1 MDSRA
6 NSNITEKLIH
16 LNLADNLIEDLDV
29 KVTKRYI
36 RAVKSHWHDFYE
48 MELILSGD
56 TKTEIN
62 GKIYSLPQGSMVL
75 VTPSDVHSYFD
86 MGRDVEVLNLVF
98 ASKSLEY
105 NSFASSVLSG
115 DSIVCKLPPK
125 AFESMQFLINKISE
139 ESRTDRLLN
148 KRYISNLLSCLII
161 ELKRIKKEEGIS
173 ENGDAFN
180 TVRKAIVFI
189 RNHFKEP
196 LTLEDVAKF
205 MNVSPVYASRIIQAT
220 LGYGFKEYLMDLRL
234 AYAASMLIYT
244 EESISNIAYFAGYNT
259 ASYFAR
265 GFRKKYGVSPAEYRR
280 QKRKEANPEL

>member
-48 MELILSGD
+48 MEFILSGD

-62 GKIYSLPQGSMVL
+62 GKVYGLPQGSMVL

-125 AFESMQFLINKISE
+125 VFESMIFLINKISE
-139 ESRTDRLLN
+139 ESRSSRLLN

-173 ENGDAFN
+173 KDEDDFN